1 MSLFS
6 SKLFSL
12 SVFVLAF
19 RINFCSLSLFD
30 YFSYFLY
37 FVSRYERLKFSY
49 ILCHSIICPFL
60 IFIVCLVAA
69 IPLPRFIVILI
80 IFLVY
85 RLYRLSK
92 KILVDSLLA
101 ITIINK
107 TQRQQNVVLLW
118 NHVSNSK
125 YNHKKIRILAIGE
138 KLQLVLFI
146 NKTKHGEWIDPF
158 KTSNI

>member
-1 MSLFS
+1 MSLLS

-19 RINFCSLSLFD
+19 SINFGSLSLFD

-92 KILVDSLLA
+92 KKKILVDSLLA

-107 TQRQQNVVLLW
+107 TQRQQNVVLL
-118 NHVSNSK
+118 
-125 YNHKKIRILAIGE
+125 
-138 KLQLVLFI
+138 
-146 NKTKHGEWIDPF
+146 
-158 KTSNI
+158 